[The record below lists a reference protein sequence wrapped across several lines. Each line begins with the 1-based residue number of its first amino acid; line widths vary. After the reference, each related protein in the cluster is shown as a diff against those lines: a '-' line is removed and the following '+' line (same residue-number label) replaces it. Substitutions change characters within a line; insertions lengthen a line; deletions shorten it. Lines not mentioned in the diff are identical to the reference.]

1 MGRPSWRDT
10 HWNPVLEY
18 SCQCTAK
25 AVLWEEQEKTK
36 LNRNSVWPEQR
47 MERET
52 GLPGAAG
59 GQGRT
64 TKNLWVLGS
73 TEGFR

>member
-18 SCQCTAK
+18 SCQCTAQPD
-25 AVLWEEQEKTK
+25 LWEEEQEKTK
-36 LNRNSVWPEQR
+36 LNHNSVWPEHR
-47 MERET
+47 AERET
-52 GLPGAAG
+52 GLTGAAA

-64 TKNLWVLGS
+64 TKDVG
-73 TEGFR
+73 TREH